1 MTKIVCP
8 LCGSDI
14 DVCIPD
20 RYVSKMNQ
28 LRGAVVCSNDDC
40 RPVDS
45 RVFGEEDC
53 GMTKAVMPFFVSS
66 SFFELSKEMQEEYC
80 EMLRK
85 SYADMITQRYV
96 KNGE

>member
-1 MTKIVCP
+1 MTSKGINGGRGMIKCP

-20 RYVSKMNQ
+20 KYVSKMNQ

-40 RPVDS
+40 RPVNS
-45 RVFGEEDC
+45 
-53 GMTKAVMPFFVSS
+53 TKAVMPFFVSS

-85 SYADMITQRYV
+85 SYADMMKEYKGV
-96 KNGE
+96 MME

>member
-1 MTKIVCP
+1 MIKCP

-20 RYVSKMNQ
+20 KYVSKMSRM
-28 LRGAVVCSNDDC
+28 RGAIVCSNDDC

-45 RVFGEEDC
+45 RVFGEEDF

-80 EMLRK
+80 ETLRK
-85 SYADMITQRYV
+85 SYAEMMKKYKGAMMI
-96 KNGE
+96 